1 MKGEGEGGGG
11 EGVQQPTYTLAS
23 FTTLHEG
30 EEREGGGEKGVQQLT
45 YTLASFTVSHE
56 RGRGREGKRRQYNSQ
71 HIH

>member
-1 MKGEGEGGGG
+1 MKGEGEGRGG
-11 EGVQQPTYTLAS
+11 EGVQQP
-23 FTTLHEG
+23 
-30 EEREGGGEKGVQQLT
+30 T